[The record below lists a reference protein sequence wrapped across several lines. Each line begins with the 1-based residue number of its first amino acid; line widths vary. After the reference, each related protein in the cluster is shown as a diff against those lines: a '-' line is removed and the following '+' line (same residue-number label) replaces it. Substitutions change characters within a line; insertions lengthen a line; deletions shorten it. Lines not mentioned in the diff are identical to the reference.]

1 MLDDVL
7 KSAEQRMD
15 KAVQSLKRDLATV
28 RAGRASAAMLDK
40 VTVDYYGS
48 PMPIPQVAS
57 VSTPDPRQLVISP
70 WEKNMLGEIE
80 KAIQRSDLGLNPSND
95 GAVIRL
101 VIPVLT
107 EQRRQELVK
116 VVKKMSEESRV
127 AVRNVRRD
135 ANDDLKKLEKSGDVS
150 EDDVRRMQERIQGI
164 TDKYVSEIDKQLSMK
179 EQELTEV

>member
-1 MLDDVL
+1 VLDDVL

-15 KAVQSLKRDLATV
+15 KAVQAFKRDLATV
-28 RAGRASAAMLDK
+28 RAGRASVSMLDK

-48 PMPIPQVAS
+48 PMPVPQVAS

-95 GAVIRL
+95 GSVIRL
-101 VIPVLT
+101 LIPVLT

-116 VVKKMSEESRV
+116 VVKKMAEESRV
-127 AVRNVRRD
+127 AVRNIRRD
-135 ANDDLKKLEKSGDVS
+135 ENDELKKLEKAGDVS
-150 EDDVRRMQERIQGI
+150 EDDVRRTQDKIQAV
-164 TDKYVSEIDKQLSMK
+164 TDKFVSEIDKQTVQK